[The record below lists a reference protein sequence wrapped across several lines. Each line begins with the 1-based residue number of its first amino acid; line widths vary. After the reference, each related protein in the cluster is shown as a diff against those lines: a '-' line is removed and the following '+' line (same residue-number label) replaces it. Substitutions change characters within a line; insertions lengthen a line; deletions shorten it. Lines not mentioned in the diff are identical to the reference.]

1 MRKIAIIVGSQS
13 DLIQCVSGLCFL
25 KELGDEVQVVGIYV
39 RSQHRNMEDVKQ
51 LLKELVSLKI
61 DAVIVGAGWAN
72 HLTGCCEAYL
82 RYNLRSTDFPVIGV
96 AFEDVKNERHTQAAI
111 LSITEVPGTQV
122 VYQDDVIGF
131 FIGINGFVR
140 ACWFAA
146 KGYLPEVSLPEPKPI
161 MDLSL
166 NEALVLL
173 SQQK

>member
-13 DLIQCVSGLCFL
+13 DLTQCVSGLNFL
-25 KELGDEVQVVGIYV
+25 KERGDEVQVVGIYV

-51 LLKELVSLKI
+51 LLKELVSLKV

-72 HLTGCCEAYL
+72 HLTGCCDAYL

-96 AFEDVKNERHTQAAI
+96 AFEDKKNEQHTKAAI

-122 VYQDDVIGF
+122 VFQDEAGF
-131 FIGINGFVR
+131 FIGPHGFER
-140 ACWFAA
+140 ACSFAA